1 MTSKYVLTSQSIT
14 LLYTFII
21 MPLSHQEILNIIK
34 PDFDAV
40 NHIISDNLRSDVVL
54 INQLANYVVQSGGK
68 RLRPITV
75 ILAGRSAAP
84 QTDETQAN
92 DIRLAKA
99 AAIIEYIHTATLL
112 HDDVVDASTQ
122 RRGRDTANTVWGNEA
137 AVLVGDF
144 LYSRA
149 FQLMQD
155 LDSLEIQNIFA
166 NATNRIAEGEVLQLL
181 NIGNTQ
187 ISEQEYLQVIAA
199 KTAMLFE
206 AGTEAGAILT
216 GCNASTQVALKQY
229 GHHLG
234 VAFQL
239 MDDVLDYEGDAEL
252 IGKNL
257 GDDLAE
263 GKPTLPIIYALKQ
276 ATSEDKILLEKAIQ
290 EGDTSQLSRIQ
301 TIIHNLGGVEYTKA
315 QAEKEASK
323 AIQSINFLQESDYKT
338 ALISIAKTA
347 MQRVM

>member
-1 MTSKYVLTSQSIT
+1 
-14 LLYTFII
+14 
-21 MPLSHQEILNIIK
+21 MPLSHQEILDIIK
-34 PDFDAV
+34 PDFAAV
-40 NHIISDNLRSDVVL
+40 NRIISDNLRSDVAL

-75 ILAGRSAAP
+75 ILAGRAADPSASEASA
-84 QTDETQAN
+84 DSIN
-92 DIRLAKA
+92 LAKA

-122 RRGRDTANTVWGNEA
+122 RRGRDTANAVWGNEA

-155 LDSLEIQNIFA
+155 LGSLEIQAIFA

-181 NIGNTQ
+181 NIGNTT
-187 ISEQEYLQVIAA
+187 ITEQEYYQVIAA

-206 AGTEAGAILT
+206 AGTEVGAILS
-216 GCNASTQVALKQY
+216 GCEPKTQNALKQY

-239 MDDVLDYEGDAEL
+239 MDDVLDYEGDADL
-252 IGKNL
+252 LGKNL

-263 GKPTLPIIYALKQ
+263 GKPTLPIIHALRQ
-276 ATSEDKILLEKAIQ
+276 ADAEEKSLLEKAIQ
-290 EGDTSQLSRIQ
+290 EGDTSKLPQIQ
-301 TIIHNLGGVEYTKA
+301 QIIHNHRSVEYTKA
-315 QAEKEASK
+315 RANEEAVK
-323 AIQSINFLQESDYKT
+323 AVQYINFLQENNYKT
-338 ALISIAKTA
+338 ALISIAETA
-347 MQRVM
+347 IQRVI